1 MKYADLVKQTIRRY
15 NISNIHLDYN
25 SENVRDIIYNLNKH
39 RNDKTVLLNAY
50 IK

>member
-15 NISNIHLDYN
+15 NLYNIHIDYD
-25 SENVRDIIYNLNKH
+25 SENVRDIINNLNKH
-39 RNDKTVLLNAY
+39 RNDKIVLLNAY